1 MADVEVQTTIFA
13 NPIKVPEEEVAVL
26 RSQGLLAEVKPG
38 PADESLPDVMGGEPA
53 VSVAP
58 PPKPA
63 GADAGEKPDTSAK
76 ESNA

>member
-26 RSQGLLAEVKPG
+26 RAQGLLASVKPG
-38 PADESLPDVMGGEPA
+38 KPDPGLPDVTGGEPA
-53 VSVAP
+53 VTVAP

-63 GADAGEKPDTSAK
+63 GPDDGVKPGSK
-76 ESNA
+76 ENDE

>member
-63 GADAGEKPDTSAK
+63 GPGAGDEPNAK
-76 ESNA
+76 ETK

>member
-26 RSQGLLAEVKPG
+26 RAQGLLAEVKPG
-38 PADESLPDVMGGEPA
+38 KPDPGLPDVTGGEPG
-53 VSVAP
+53 VTVAP

-63 GADAGEKPDTSAK
+63 GPGAGDEPNAK
-76 ESNA
+76 EKA

>member
-63 GADAGEKPDTSAK
+63 GTDAGDEPGSK
-76 ESNA
+76 ENDE

>member
-13 NPIKVPEEEVAVL
+13 NPIRVPEEEVAVL